1 MTELELQ
8 AQVADYIRLQY
19 PSVIFHSD
27 FGSGIKLTMGQ
38 AIKQK
43 RLNGGRRSWPDMFLA
58 EPYVP
63 KATMRLATKKE
74 VKEAEKKL
82 GDLSGLTVTKW
93 IYHYYGLFIE
103 LKKEGTRI
111 FKKDGRLVADEH
123 IREQFDMLH
132 DLRARGYAA
141 EFACGFDEAKKLI
154 DDYMKGRYAHN
165 D

>member
-19 PSVIFHSD
+19 PDVIFHSD

-43 RLNGGRRSWPDMFLA
+43 RLNGGRRAWPDMFIA
-58 EPYVP
+58 SPVYGQM
-63 KATMRLATKKE
+63 KAWKPFDE
-74 VKEAEKKL
+74 YL
-82 GDLSGLTVTKW
+82 G
-93 IYHYYGLFIE
+93 YYEMKYAGLFIE
-103 LKKEGTRI
+103 LKREGTRI
-111 FKKDGRLVADEH
+111 FKKDGALVADEH

-132 DLRARGYAA
+132 DLRCKGYAD
-141 EFACGFDEAKKLI
+141 EFGIGFDATKKLI
-154 DDYMKGRYAHN
+154 DDYMKGRYAHA

>member
-19 PSVIFHSD
+19 PGAIFHSD

-43 RLNGGRRSWPDMFLA
+43 RLNGGRRAWPDMFLA
-58 EPYVP
+58 EPYIP
-63 KATMRLATKKE
+63 KAYCRELTEEERKE
-74 VKEAEKKL
+74 VEGKL
-82 GDLSGLTVTKW
+82 GDLDGIACAKFLYS
-93 IYHYYGLFIE
+93 YYGLFIE

-111 FKKDGRLVADEH
+111 FKKDGKLVADEH
-123 IREQFDMLH
+123 IREQFDMLM

-154 DDYMKGRYAHN
+154 DDYMGGKYAHV

>member
-43 RLNGGRRSWPDMFLA
+43 RLNGGRRSWPDMFIA
-58 EPYVP
+58 EP
-63 KATMRLATKKE
+63 KDSKIRKGNTITF
-74 VKEAEKKL
+74 
-82 GDLSGLTVTKW
+82 W
-93 IYHYYGLFIE
+93 HNNGLFIE
-103 LKKEGTRI
+103 LKREGTRI
-111 FKKDGRLVADEH
+111 FKKDGTLVSDAH
-123 IREQFDMLH
+123 IREQYDMLH

>member
-8 AQVADYIRLQY
+8 AQVADYIRLRY

-38 AIKQK
+38 AIRQK
-43 RLNGGRRSWPDMFLA
+43 RLNGGRRAWPDMLLA
-58 EPYVP
+58 EPRG
-63 KATMRLATKKE
+63 K
-74 VKEAEKKL
+74 
-82 GDLSGLTVTKW
+82 
-93 IYHYYGLFIE
+93 YHALFIE
-103 LKKEGTRI
+103 LKREGTRI

-123 IREQFDMLH
+123 IREQFDMLA
-132 DLRARGYAA
+132 DLRHKGYVA

-154 DDYMKGRYAHN
+154 DDYLKGELCE

>member
-19 PSVIFHSD
+19 PDVIFHSD

-58 EPYVP
+58 EPKGKY
-63 KATMRLATKKE
+63 
-74 VKEAEKKL
+74 
-82 GDLSGLTVTKW
+82 S
-93 IYHYYGLFIE
+93 GLFIE
-103 LKKEGTRI
+103 LKKEGVRI
-111 FKKDGRLVADEH
+111 FKKDGKLVSDEH
-123 IREQFDMLH
+123 IREQYDMLEQ
-132 DLRARGYAA
+132 LRRRGYAA
-141 EFACGFDEAKKLI
+141 SFACGFDEAKALI
-154 DDYMKGRYAHN
+154 DRYMRCA

>member
-1 MTELELQ
+1 MREIDLQ

-43 RLNGGRRSWPDMFLA
+43 RLNGGRRSWPDMFIA
-58 EPYVP
+58 ELKLRESVEVEFDCYVYQYNY
-63 KATMRLATKKE
+63 A
-74 VKEAEKKL
+74 
-82 GDLSGLTVTKW
+82 
-93 IYHYYGLFIE
+93 GLFIE
-103 LKKEGTRI
+103 LKREGTRI
-111 FKKDGRLVADEH
+111 FKKDGKLVADEH
-123 IREQFDMLH
+123 IREQFDMLS

-154 DDYMKGRYAHN
+154 DDYMKGKYAHV

>member
-1 MTELELQ
+1 MREIDLQ
-8 AQVADYIRLQY
+8 QQVADYIRLRY

-58 EPYVP
+58 EPDIG
-63 KATMRLATKKE
+63 KTDGFKKI
-74 VKEAEKKL
+74 
-82 GDLSGLTVTKW
+82 W
-93 IYHYYGLFIE
+93 FGLFIE
-103 LKKEGTRI
+103 LKREGTRI
-111 FKKDGRLVADEH
+111 FKKDGKLVADEH

-132 DLRARGYAA
+132 DLRQRGYAA
-141 EFACGFDEAKKLI
+141 EFACGFDDARKLI
-154 DDYMKGRYAHN
+154 DDYMKGNYAHA